1 MAPTRPLLIIA
12 RVSRTSASRTSA
24 SRTHVSGLT
33 QLMLIS
39 MLMLALPASGCRV
52 PGGVPGGP
60 GPALCAFTGDGLPDG
75 APPATPTTLA
85 LTIGTDDPSGTHVGV
100 AWKDGDHV
108 PMVSGGQGGFMIRPA
123 FDVTAAAPLTEDGA
137 HTTCLVVTMLA
148 AAPATM
154 PSLMVGARARR
165 VGGPAG
171 TAPGAATYHVPALL
185 GLLSYDRGVEG
196 ANVRLTFY
204 LHAPADAGASAQDG
218 YAQLT
223 VVPDAT
229 LAP

>member
-1 MAPTRPLLIIA
+1 MPPSRPLLIIG
-12 RVSRTSASRTSA
+12 RVSQTSVSR
-24 SRTHVSGLT
+24 LT
-33 QLMLIS
+33 LLMLVW
-39 MLMLALPASGCRV
+39 MLALPAGGCRV

-85 LTIGTDDPSGTHVGV
+85 VTIGTDDPSGTRVGV

-123 FDVTAAAPLTEDGA
+123 FDVTAPAPLTEDGA

-148 AAPATM
+148 AAPATVR
-154 PSLMVGARARR
+154 SLMVGARAKR
-165 VGGPAG
+165 VVG
-171 TAPGAATYHVPALL
+171 TASNAATYHIPELL

-196 ANVRLTFY
+196 ASVPLTFY
-204 LHAPADAGASAQDG
+204 LHAPGDAGGSAQDG